1 MATVAMN
8 KDKVSEIFKGI
19 FLKMDN
25 IDRDEDWIG
34 NEIKFKFKRAL
45 LLNAIGRIKLI
56 LSMGAPSAPILILL
70 RLKLVEFTRQLF
82 CLQLMKGLEV

>member
-25 IDRDEDWIG
+25 RDNRNEAWVG

-45 LLNAIGRIKLI
+45 LLNAIGRLNLI
-56 LSMGAPSAPILILL
+56 FQLGVPGLPIYILL
-70 RLKLVEFTRQLF
+70 
-82 CLQLMKGLEV
+82 